1 MGGSLN
7 VSDGGYGIMLKTKRI
22 LSVGSKRSMT
32 CQKILPFLMRQRKD
46 KVKKMKTQFSD
57 SHSPTPPRIRPFL
70 YNGFFDEQTLSVNN
84 NVSAIKRLDYVSHIP
99 QKFRFLEVP
108 KKKKKIIKNVKE
120 S

>member
-22 LSVGSKRSMT
+22 LSVGSEHVGKRSMT

-46 KVKKMKTQFSD
+46 KVKKMETQFSD

-70 YNGFFDEQTLSVNN
+70 YSGFFDEQTLSVNN
-84 NVSAIKRLDYVSHIP
+84 NVSTIKRLDYSYTAEVPS
-99 QKFRFLEVP
+99 KFRR
-108 KKKKKIIKNVKE
+108 KKRKL
-120 S
+120 